1 MRQETFAILFLMRKG
16 RPKKNGLAPIFA
28 RITTG
33 GLRQEVYTQCDS
45 NPETWNQHKE
55 RAMGTNKLA
64 IQVNE
69 RLNDFRVKIIDIRT
83 KLLAEGYAANAAQI
97 KQRYLNPTCNTMML
111 IAGLADYAKRRQGEV
126 GVRITQRTADKYERL
141 LRYLKQ
147 YLAQRGKAE
156 DIPVERM
163 NYEFLDGFNLFL
175 QTAHRCRHNGAVA
188 VMDCL
193 RNFVLYCLRN
203 EWITKNPF
211 RYYKLKEDEVQAKE
225 HLTAHELELLT
236 RKELDH
242 RLARIRDVF
251 VFCCLTGF
259 CYCDMRALTEENL
272 VKAEDGSLWIHTE
285 RQKTG
290 TPECI
295 RLMEIPLAILKKY
308 EGMDASGKLLPMLT
322 KESMN
327 RHLKKMSVM
336 CGINRPISFHQA
348 RHTFGSIICLSQG
361 IPIETVSKIM
371 GHKHIKTTQRYAK
384 VTQDK
389 IDRDVDR
396 LGEAIEGKFSLFGL
410 DAAPSPIHKDITRR
424 RVNPSWK
431 QRAIVKQMMEG

>member
-251 VFCCLTGF
+251 VFCCLTGLAF
-259 CYCDMRALTEENL
+259 ADADHLRREHLSQDDEGRWWIHKPREKTSVMSRIPLLPASLEILRRYERDEACLARGRVLPTQPEDECLHEGDRGRVRHRQGADHPLRPPHLRLHGRRIRNADRRAGQDSRALEHQHDAPL
-272 VKAEDGSLWIHTE
+272 RQILRDGHRPRDGGFRRAAGAE
-285 RQKTG
+285 
-290 TPECI
+290 
-295 RLMEIPLAILKKY
+295 
-308 EGMDASGKLLPMLT
+308 
-322 KESMN
+322 
-327 RHLKKMSVM
+327 
-336 CGINRPISFHQA
+336 
-348 RHTFGSIICLSQG
+348 
-361 IPIETVSKIM
+361 
-371 GHKHIKTTQRYAK
+371 
-384 VTQDK
+384 
-389 IDRDVDR
+389 
-396 LGEAIEGKFSLFGL
+396 
-410 DAAPSPIHKDITRR
+410 
-424 RVNPSWK
+424 
-431 QRAIVKQMMEG
+431 

>member
-225 HLTAHELELLT
+225 HLTAHELELLS
-236 RKELDH
+236 RKALDH

-251 VFCCLTGF
+251 VFCCLTGLAF
-259 CYCDMRALTEENL
+259 ADADHLRREHLSQDDE
-272 VKAEDGSLWIHTE
+272 GRWWIHKPRE
-285 RQKTG
+285 KTSVMS
-290 TPECI
+290 
-295 RLMEIPLAILKKY
+295 RIPLLPATLEILRRY
-308 EGMDASGKLLPMLT
+308 EHDEVCVARSRVLPTPSNQKMNAYM
-322 KESMN
+322 KEIAA
-327 RHLKKMSVM
+327 V
-336 CGINRPISFHQA
+336 CGIDKVLTTHCA
-348 RHTFGSIICLSQG
+348 RHHHLSY
-361 IPIETVSKIM
+361 TLKIS
-371 GHKHIKTTQRYAK
+371 
-384 VTQDK
+384 
-389 IDRDVDR
+389 
-396 LGEAIEGKFSLFGL
+396 SL
-410 DAAPSPIHKDITRR
+410 
-424 RVNPSWK
+424 
-431 QRAIVKQMMEG
+431 